1 MWYLLILLLS
11 IVLYFSQIGC
21 QSKLNAPLTI
31 KLDTAIWYTE
41 VANLDKKETEA
52 MHYASVNVY
61 IKGVTNARKL
71 YFKHSGTGLATN
83 GRVELDSLGRFDDT
97 LCYSS
102 STGPNRETFQCLG
115 VLSATND
122 TTQNERDMRFSPFL
136 DDDQKSTIRLNFKSP
151 FLKFNY

>member
-1 MWYLLILLLS
+1 MRYLLFLMFL
-11 IVLYFSQIGC
+11 IVLYFSHIGC
-21 QSKLNAPLTI
+21 SSKLNAPLTI

-102 STGPNRETFQCLG
+102 SIGPVRDTFQCVGTL
-115 VLSATND
+115 LATND
-122 TTQNERDMRFSPFL
+122 TTHEESDLRFGTFL
-136 DDDQKSTIRLNFKSP
+136 EDDKETTIRYKFQSP
-151 FLKFNY
+151 FLKYYY